1 MLKRDSS
8 AYNINA
14 IVDDHEKEI
23 YWYLRKLLISHENT
37 KDVLQETFLRAWKNL
52 DTYRGDAKI
61 STWLYRIAHNE
72 ALRFLEKEKKRLE
85 NNGSNLEEDL
95 LNKLRSDEYIS
106 GDEIQMTLQEEII
119 KLPIRQRE
127 VFTMRYFDDLSYEEI
142 SEILGTSID
151 SLKVSYHHAKKKITE
166 KIKKL

>member
-1 MLKRDSS
+1 MLKREYS

-37 KDVLQETFLRAWKNL
+37 MDVLQETFLRAWKNL
-52 DTYRGDAKI
+52 DAYRGDAKI

-85 NNGSNLEEDL
+85 NNSGNLEEDL

-119 KLPIRQRE
+119 KLPLR
-127 VFTMRYFDDLSYEEI
+127 
-142 SEILGTSID
+142 
-151 SLKVSYHHAKKKITE
+151 
-166 KIKKL
+166 

>member
-8 AYNINA
+8 AYNINS

-72 ALRFLEKEKKRLE
+72 ALRFLMKEKKRLE
-85 NNGSNLEEDL
+85 NNGSNLEKNL

-127 VFTMRYFDDLSYEEI
+127 VFTMRYFDDLKYEEI
-142 SEILGTSID
+142 SEILGTSVD
-151 SLKVSYHHAKKKITE
+151 SLKVSYHHAKKKIAE
-166 KIKKL
+166 KLKKI